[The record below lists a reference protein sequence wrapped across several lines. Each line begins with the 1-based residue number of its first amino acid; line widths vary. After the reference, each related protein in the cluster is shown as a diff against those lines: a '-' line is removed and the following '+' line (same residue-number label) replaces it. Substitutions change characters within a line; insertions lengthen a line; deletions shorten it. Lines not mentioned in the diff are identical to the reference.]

1 MKVLSIAIGFYLALI
16 YGVLLNSN
24 TIVTILTGILKEK
37 ETETNGHLK
46 INNGI
51 KNGHKPHAF

>member
-24 TIVTILTGILKEK
+24 TIVTILTIL
-37 ETETNGHLK
+37 
-46 INNGI
+46 IMI
-51 KNGHKPHAF
+51 IVSS